1 MDAARANYAI
11 DFGIFEDVGGF
22 VAQLLIQF
30 WNINWSLEGL
40 KVRFFRI
47 WA

>member
-11 DFGIFEDVGGF
+11 DFGIFEDVGG
-22 VAQLLIQF
+22 
-30 WNINWSLEGL
+30 NINWSLEGL